1 MVIIMNYIFW
11 FKKKNLKKKFDVL
24 MMKIVIIYYVLFLSG
39 YVYINVEV

>member
-11 FKKKNLKKKFDVL
+11 FKKKNFEEKFDVL

>member
-1 MVIIMNYIFW
+1 MNYIFW
-11 FKKKNLKKKFDVL
+11 FKKKFEEKFDVL

>member
-11 FKKKNLKKKFDVL
+11 FKKNFFEEKFDVL

>member
-11 FKKKNLKKKFDVL
+11 FKKKIEEKFDVL

>member
-11 FKKKNLKKKFDVL
+11 FKKKIFEEKFDVL